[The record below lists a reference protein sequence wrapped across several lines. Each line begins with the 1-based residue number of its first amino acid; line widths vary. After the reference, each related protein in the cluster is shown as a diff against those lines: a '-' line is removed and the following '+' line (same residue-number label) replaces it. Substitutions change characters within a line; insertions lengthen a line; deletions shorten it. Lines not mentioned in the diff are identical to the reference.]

1 MYDQLQAIEDR
12 YEELGELLSDPDVVS
27 DTKRFMELSKEEANT
42 RETVATYRR
51 YKEVVQGIG
60 DAEEM
65 LGENL
70 DAEMAELAKE
80 ELSDLKKEKEALEET
95 IKILLLPKDP
105 NDDKNIIMEIRGA
118 AGGDEAALFA
128 GDLFNMYQRYAESQG
143 WRVEVMDANVTGI
156 GGYKEVIMMI
166 TGDNV
171 FSKLKYESGAHRVQR
186 VPSTESQGRIHTST
200 ATVVV
205 MPEAEEVELD
215 LADKDIRVD
224 IYHASGAGGQHINKT
239 ASAVRLTHLPTGIVV
254 AMQDERSQLKNRE
267 KAMKV
272 LRARVYDQLQHEA
285 QSEYDA
291 NRKSAVGTGD
301 RSERIRTYNFP
312 QNRVTDH
319 RIGLTLQKLDQILA
333 GKLDEI
339 IDALVLYDQT
349 SKLEELQNG

>member
-1 MYDQLQAIEDR
+1 MYDQLQSIEDR
-12 YEELGELLSDPDVVS
+12 YEELGELLSDPAVVS
-27 DTKRFMELSKEEANT
+27 DTKRFMALSREEANT
-42 RETVATYRR
+42 RETVAVYRR
-51 YKEVVQGIG
+51 YKDVVSGI
-60 DAEEM
+60 EETEEL

-70 DAEMAELAKE
+70 DADMAEMAKE
-80 ELSDLKKEKEALEET
+80 ELSELKKEKIDLEEQ

-128 GDLFNMYQRYAESQG
+128 GDLFEMYQRYADAQG
-143 WRVEVMDANVTGI
+143 WKVEVMDANVTGI

-166 TGDNV
+166 TGESV

-205 MPEAEEVELD
+205 LPEAEEVEID
-215 LADKDIRVD
+215 LADKDIRID
-224 IYHASGAGGQHINKT
+224 IYHASGAGGQHVNKT
-239 ASAVRLTHLPTGIVV
+239 ASAVRLTHIPTGIAV
-254 AMQDERSQLKNRE
+254 AMQDERSQIKNRE

-272 LRARVYDQLQHEA
+272 LRARVYDKLQQEA
-285 QSEYDA
+285 QSAYDSE
-291 NRKSAVGTGD
+291 RKSAVGTGD

-319 RIGLTLQKLDQILA
+319 RIGLTIQKLDQILA

-339 IDALVLYDQT
+339 VDSLIIYNQT

>member
-1 MYDQLQAIEDR
+1 MYDQLQSIEDR
-12 YEELGELLSDPDVVS
+12 YEELGELLSDPAVVS
-27 DTKRFMELSKEEANT
+27 DTKRFMALSREEANT
-42 RETVATYRR
+42 RETVAVYRR
-51 YKEVVQGIG
+51 YKVVVSGI
-60 DAEEM
+60 EETEEL

-70 DAEMAELAKE
+70 DADMAEMAKE
-80 ELSDLKKEKEALEET
+80 ELSELKKEKIDLEEQ

-128 GDLFNMYQRYAESQG
+128 GDLFEMYQRYADAQG
-143 WRVEVMDANVTGI
+143 WKVEVMDANVTGI

-166 TGDNV
+166 TGESV

-205 MPEAEEVELD
+205 LPEAEEVEID
-215 LADKDIRVD
+215 LADKDIRID
-224 IYHASGAGGQHINKT
+224 IYHASGAGGQHVNKT
-239 ASAVRLTHLPTGIVV
+239 ASAVRLTHIPTGIAV
-254 AMQDERSQLKNRE
+254 AMQDERSQIKNRE

-272 LRARVYDQLQHEA
+272 LRARVYDKLQQEA
-285 QSEYDA
+285 QSAYDSE
-291 NRKSAVGTGD
+291 RKSAVGTGD

-319 RIGLTLQKLDQILA
+319 RIGLTIQKLDQILA

-339 IDALVLYDQT
+339 VDSLIIYDQT
-349 SKLEELQNG
+349 SRLEELQNG